1 MKIEFN
7 RYNLISEKKKK
18 SRIETS
24 EFSIDFFIYFVHSR
38 KYRFRNSIYSIS
50 NFSLFF
56 SRVHKGFLIIEELN
70 EVQTRSLYL
79 NKKKRKR
86 KGRRKGIV
94 CSQKNNYSRRL
105 SLERLAKIPS
115 RKLSL
120 SSSVCVNTK
129 FMRGMKLMLINYR
142 RVQNN
147 IEIKGMNIVF
157 PLSFVV
163 LPLIINFSTS
173 TVYSFG
179 EIGRNWLRTV
189 QINIAS

>member
-1 MKIEFN
+1 MKCKHDRCI
-7 RYNLISEKKKK
+7 LTK
-18 SRIETS
+18 
-24 EFSIDFFIYFVHSR
+24 
-38 KYRFRNSIYSIS
+38 
-50 NFSLFF
+50 
-56 SRVHKGFLIIEELN
+56 
-70 EVQTRSLYL
+70 
-79 NKKKRKR
+79 KKKRKR

-105 SLERLAKIPS
+105 SLERLAKISS

-142 RVQNN
+142 RMQNN

>member
-79 NKKKRKR
+79 NKKEKKKKKRKKKR
-86 KGRRKGIV
+86 D
-94 CSQKNNYSRRL
+94 CL
-105 SLERLAKIPS
+105 LAEK
-115 RKLSL
+115 
-120 SSSVCVNTK
+120 
-129 FMRGMKLMLINYR
+129 
-142 RVQNN
+142 
-147 IEIKGMNIVF
+147 
-157 PLSFVV
+157 
-163 LPLIINFSTS
+163 
-173 TVYSFG
+173 
-179 EIGRNWLRTV
+179 
-189 QINIAS
+189 

>member
-1 MKIEFN
+1 MKCKHDRCI
-7 RYNLISEKKKK
+7 L
-18 SRIETS
+18 T
-24 EFSIDFFIYFVHSR
+24 
-38 KYRFRNSIYSIS
+38 
-50 NFSLFF
+50 
-56 SRVHKGFLIIEELN
+56 
-70 EVQTRSLYL
+70 
-79 NKKKRKR
+79 KKKRKR

-105 SLERLAKIPS
+105 SLERLAKISS

>member
-1 MKIEFN
+1 MKCKHDRCI
-7 RYNLISEKKKK
+7 LIK
-18 SRIETS
+18 
-24 EFSIDFFIYFVHSR
+24 
-38 KYRFRNSIYSIS
+38 
-50 NFSLFF
+50 
-56 SRVHKGFLIIEELN
+56 
-70 EVQTRSLYL
+70 
-79 NKKKRKR
+79 KKKRKR

-105 SLERLAKIPS
+105 SLERLAKISS